1 MTAAAPLG
9 PTWYEASA
17 PAAPSRPA
25 LAGAVTADVC
35 VIGGGYAGLSAALHL
50 AKAGFRTVLLEA
62 RSVGGG
68 ASGRNGGQIHSGQ
81 RKDQEDLERELGDAH
96 ARDLWTLAE
105 DAKALVRGLIAEHA
119 IDCDLKDGILHAAW
133 KRADA
138 EPLRRYVDHMAAR
151 YGYAQS
157 YIEAKDIPAWVATSR
172 YHGATH
178 DPGGGQLHP
187 LKFAHGL
194 ARAAEAAGAIIY
206 EGSAVTALDDT
217 RAVTTDGHVAAQHF
231 VLACDTWLGELDAK
245 AGRAAIAINSFIAVT
260 TPLGDRATTLIPSDL
275 PVADTKFVVDYYRL
289 TADGRLLFGGGENY
303 TPRYPSD
310 LKAFVA
316 KPVHRVFPQ
325 IEDVPFD
332 YAWGGPV
339 GVTLSRLPHFGHA
352 NARTVF
358 AHGFSGQGV
367 ALATLAGQLMAE
379 ATAGQAGRFD
389 VFAKLK
395 HRPLPGGRLL
405 RTPIMA
411 LGMAWYALKDRLLT
425 LPSWPGRPG
434 HEELG

>member
-1 MTAAAPLG
+1 MTAATPLG
-9 PTWYEASA
+9 PTWYEATA
-17 PAAPSRPA
+17 PAAAPRPA
-25 LAGAVTADVC
+25 LKGEVNADVC
-35 VIGGGYAGLSAALHL
+35 VVGGGYAGLSAALHL
-50 AKAGFRTVLLEA
+50 AKAGLKTVLLEA
-62 RSVGGG
+62 KSIGGG

-81 RKDQEDLERELGDAH
+81 RKDQEDLERELGDTH
-96 ARDLWTLAE
+96 ARELWTLAQ
-105 DAKALVRGLIAEHA
+105 DAKALVRSLISEHD
-119 IDCDLKDGILHAAW
+119 IDCDLKNGILHAAW
-133 KRADA
+133 KHADA

-157 YIEAKDIPAWVATSR
+157 YIEAKDVPAYVATSR
-172 YHGATH
+172 YHGATN

-187 LKFAHGL
+187 LKFARGL
-194 ARAAEAAGAIIY
+194 ARAAEAAGAIIH
-206 EGSAVTALDDT
+206 EGSIVTALANSK
-217 RAVTTDGHVAAQHF
+217 AVTTGGHVAADHF
-231 VLACDTWLGELDAK
+231 VLACDTWLGELDRR
-245 AGRAAIAINSFIAVT
+245 AGRTAIAINSFIAVT
-260 TPLGDRATTLIPSDL
+260 APLGARAAQLIPSDL

-289 TADGRLLFGGGENY
+289 TPDGRLLFGGGENY
-303 TPRYPSD
+303 TPRYPRD

-325 IEDVPFD
+325 LRDVTFD

-352 NARTVF
+352 GARTVF

-379 ATAGQAGRFD
+379 ATMGTATRFD

-411 LGMAWYALKDRLLT
+411 LGMAWYALKDRL
-425 LPSWPGRPG
+425 
-434 HEELG
+434 